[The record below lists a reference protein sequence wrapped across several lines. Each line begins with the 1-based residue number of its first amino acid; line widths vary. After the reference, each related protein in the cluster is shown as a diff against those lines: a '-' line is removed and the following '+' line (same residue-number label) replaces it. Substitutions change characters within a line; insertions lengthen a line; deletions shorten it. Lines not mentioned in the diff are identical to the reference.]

1 MAIDY
6 NSIYNQI
13 QNPQSLREKEEQTQN
28 EALSQIYAAI
38 HGDAVKTE
46 KEPLGYKENI
56 GSIYEEMDKGLPTTN
71 IRKKRSLTELANDE
85 EFATVANRFLESVG
99 SNDNIFEYLR
109 DSEYSLSSAIVRARQ
124 ANQWTPEQ
132 QRDYNYLNQQ
142 FKNTELKGFK
152 EHFGLIKD
160 LGGDIVLDPLNWL
173 TLLFALPSG
182 GASFAGKA
190 ALGEA
195 ARQGAKQLLK
205 QSVKSSKPLAA
216 VTATE
221 GVTWGG
227 LHDYFLQDIAVDTN
241 MIDKIDLNQTAFS
254 GLVGGLAGGILGGGI
269 GTSMAAVQGSKY
281 AKFVEKEFKYTNNSD
296 IDFVGPKVREEVET
310 DYQID
315 QALNVEET
323 LGPKGEITEETI
335 KQIDKSKAGVASGLN
350 FLFGK
355 STSEMVQFVE
365 DLPEIG
371 NFLRKLRYDYDVG
384 VLKEGIEG
392 ATKAKLA
399 DGTESVRTFGEF
411 FGRLQGKYLPAL
423 SKALDP
429 IGYDSFFGKLS
440 ADGNE
445 ALGKLLSNKNISVNN
460 IDTKIVNNSYVYKE
474 IIRKDG
480 KNIIEERT
488 VKVTPDIIK
497 TYKDLRTLL
506 DEGFN
511 DANSVGL
518 FRTGTV
524 LKAGFFPRL
533 YKYDI
538 LDKNKDEFADVLI
551 NKGHADPIN
560 EKDLIDVEV
569 NNPDGTIDV
578 VQGSRK
584 GQLGKDEE
592 IFKDADG
599 NGMNFLELADGDI
612 EVARRLKAN
621 KIIDDMLK
629 ERFTPFELRIKGKS
643 NANGY
648 LQPRRFTDIEDWEI
662 SKFLENDV
670 EVILNNYFTNLS
682 QSIARKKYFGAT
694 LSEFN
699 QKELAPI
706 INKMLTAKNKDGSK
720 KYSSD
725 EIKKVQNAMERI
737 FSRATGLDTF
747 SNSQLN
753 KNKYLRKTK
762 DVIILS
768 QQASLLPFATL
779 SSITEPLILLSRAG
793 GADGLNVVNDI
804 GQGIVSQTKSS
815 FDRLWKTIERST
827 GKTTKGFKDLS
838 DEAWDE
844 IHQTGLAFEQ
854 AVMERIEG
862 LAGEAIESPTMKKMQ
877 QFFFNSNLLAP
888 WTKAVQLASFNTG
901 KRIIKQHA
909 EKLATGQTAYGKL
922 TAGKRKQIVK
932 ELRQLGID
940 ENEAITWYKKSLDG
954 NGNYDDGLAKGIGG
968 NGNDVFYSESML
980 GGANRFTKEIILN
993 PRAAEA
999 NRPDWFGRP
1008 DAQFLIQ
1015 FAGYPTVFNN
1025 TILKRFINELSPVER
1040 DKNKKFGLK
1049 YNEGF
1054 GHTAPKVAM
1063 TALLMTA
1070 VAHVGNEIRSNGK
1083 ATIDYE
1089 TGKRKND
1096 RDILADAVR
1105 RWGGFGPFDYAYRY
1119 RSESD
1124 RGVGPGTSVMKAIGG
1139 PFPQDILDMVLYRKG
1154 FGEMLVTNAPYYGIY
1169 DNIFGEGTKKKLRQ
1183 IAKGTYK
1190 KEKERKG
1197 PIFKYSKGGIVKNVP
1212 NVTDEPDEMQSRVT
1226 GIPFNA
1232 TSEAAQDVEDRELKA
1247 QMESLGLREPYVVG
1261 GLAKALT
1268 KTIKGKQRS
1277 SKRLRKDYLNPD
1289 YLETLKPKSAKA
1301 ASESKFNK
1309 SAKDVYNLLMDGQ
1322 ITVKEAETYLKDY
1335 GYQNETVKKIVRSF
1349 KEVGYG
1355 LGDDFISY
1363 REPYALGGL
1372 IRLFHGTGR
1381 LFENFDISK
1390 AQKGALGKGFYFT
1403 DDKKIAQKYTN
1414 LTDRDIDRMYGK
1426 KYRDEV
1432 KQRKAQDTSPSLY
1445 EVEANIKPEE
1455 TILNGK
1461 PLVEQNQ
1468 MVKEKIAMLALNLS
1482 KNQRDNIRWNS
1493 GNWWRDLIKEL
1504 DSETDELFPS
1514 IGINVIKKDLTKSKL
1529 KGKSLGGDIEYNIME
1544 PSILSI
1550 INRENL

>member
-13 QNPQSLREKEEQTQN
+13 QNPQSLKEEEEKSQN

-46 KEPLGYKENI
+46 EEPLGYKENI
-56 GSIYEEMDKGLPTTN
+56 GSIYKEMEKGLPTPSLN
-71 IRKKRSLTELANDE
+71 NKKSLTELANDE
-85 EFATVANRFLESVG
+85 EFSTIANRFLESVG
-99 SNDNIFEYLR
+99 TNDNIFEYLR
-109 DSEYSLSSAIVRARQ
+109 DSEYSLSSALVRARQ
-124 ANQWTPEQ
+124 TNQWTPEQ

-142 FKNTELKGFK
+142 FQNADLKGFK

-160 LGGDIVLDPLNWL
+160 LGIDLVADPLNWL
-173 TLLFALPSG
+173 ALLFAIPSG
-182 GASFAGKA
+182 GSTLAGKA
-190 ALGEA
+190 ALGA
-195 ARQGAKQLLK
+195 AAQQGAKQLIT
-205 QSVKSSKPLAA
+205 QSVKSSAPLAA
-216 VTATE
+216 ITAAE
-221 GVTWGG
+221 GATWSG
-227 LHDYFLQDIAVDTN
+227 LHDYFLQDISVDTN
-241 MIDKIDLNQTAFS
+241 MIDNIDLNQTAFS
-254 GLVGGLAGGILGGGI
+254 GLLGGLTGGVLGGGI
-269 GTSMAAVQGSKY
+269 GATAAGIQGSKY
-281 AKFVEKEFKYTNNSD
+281 AKFVEKEFKHANNSD

-310 DYQID
+310 DQRID
-315 QALNVEET
+315 EALNVEET
-323 LGPKGEITEETI
+323 LSPEGKITEETI
-335 KQIDKSKAGVASGLN
+335 ARIDKTKKGVATGLN

-365 DLPEIG
+365 DLPDVG

-384 VLKEGIEG
+384 VLKGGTEG

-399 DGTESVRTFGEF
+399 DGTESVQTFGEF

-429 IGYDSFFGKLS
+429 IGYDSFFGKLT

-445 ALGKLLSNKNISVNN
+445 ALGKLLNNKNININN
-460 IDTKIVNNSYVYKE
+460 IDNKIVNNVYTYKE
-474 IIRKDG
+474 IVRKEG
-480 KNIIEERT
+480 KNIVEEKT
-488 VKVTPDIIK
+488 IKVTPDIIQ

-511 DANSVGL
+511 DAMSVGL
-518 FRTGTV
+518 FRTGTI

-533 YKYDI
+533 YKYDV

-551 NKGHADPIN
+551 AKGHAEPLN
-560 EKDLIDVEV
+560 EKDLIDVEI
-569 NNPDGTIDV
+569 NNPDGTIDI

-599 NGMNFLELADGDI
+599 AGMNFLELANGDI
-612 EVARRLKAN
+612 EVARRLKAQ

-629 ERFTPFELRIKGKS
+629 ERFTPFELRVKGKS

-648 LQPRRFTDIEDWEI
+648 LQPRRFIDIEDWEI
-662 SKFLENDV
+662 SKFLESDV

-694 LSEFN
+694 LAEFN
-699 QKELAPI
+699 KKELAPI
-706 INKMLTAKNKDGSK
+706 INKMITAKNKDGSK

-725 EIKKVQNAMERI
+725 EIKKVQNGMERI

-747 SNSQLN
+747 SNSILN

-793 GADGLNVVNDI
+793 GDDGLNVVQDI
-804 GQGIVSQTKSS
+804 GKGIVSQTESS
-815 FDRLWKTIERST
+815 FDRLWKSIQRST
-827 GKTTKGFKDLS
+827 GKTTKGFKDLT
-838 DEAWDE
+838 DETWDE

-909 EKLATGQTAYGKL
+909 EKLATNQTAYGKL
-922 TAGKRKQIVK
+922 TTSKRKQIIK
-932 ELRQLGID
+932 ELNQLGIN
-940 ENEAITWYKKSLDG
+940 ENEAITWYKKSLDT
-954 NGNYDDGLAKGIGG
+954 NGNYDDGLAKGIGD

-999 NRPDWFGRP
+999 NRPDWFGMP
-1008 DAQFLIQ
+1008 SAQFLIQ

-1025 TILKRFINELSPVER
+1025 TILKRFINEFSPVER

-1054 GHTAPKVAM
+1054 AHQAPKVAM
-1063 TALLMTA
+1063 TAILMTG
-1070 VAHVGNEIRSNGK
+1070 VAHIGNEIRSNGK
-1083 ATIDYE
+1083 ATIDYD
-1089 TGKRKND
+1089 TGERKND
-1096 RDILADAVR
+1096 REILANAVR
-1105 RWGGFGPFDYAYRY
+1105 RWGGYGPFDYAYRY

-1154 FGEMLVTNAPYYGIY
+1154 FGEMFVTNAPYYGIY

-1183 IAKGTYK
+1183 LAKGTYK
-1190 KEKERKG
+1190 KEKETKG
-1197 PIFKYSKGGIVKNVP
+1197 PIFKYAKGGIVKNVP
-1212 NVTDEPDEMQSRVT
+1212 NVTDEPDEMKSRIT
-1226 GIPFNA
+1226 GQPFNE
-1232 TSEAAQDVEDRELKA
+1232 TSEAAQDVEDRELKS
-1247 QMESLGLREPYVVG
+1247 QMEGLGLRESYVVG
-1261 GLAKALT
+1261 GLAKSLS
-1268 KTIKGKQRS
+1268 KTISNAS
-1277 SKRLRKDYLNPD
+1277 SKRGQKLRKSYLD
-1289 YLETLKPKSAKA
+1289 RKHLEKL
-1301 ASESKFNK
+1301 
-1309 SAKDVYNLLMDGQ
+1309 D
-1322 ITVKEAETYLKDY
+1322 
-1335 GYQNETVKKIVRSF
+1335 ETVDERFVS
-1349 KEVGYG
+1349 
-1355 LGDDFISY
+1355 
-1363 REPYALGGL
+1363 
-1372 IRLFHGTGR
+1372 
-1381 LFENFDISK
+1381 
-1390 AQKGALGKGFYFT
+1390 
-1403 DDKKIAQKYTN
+1403 
-1414 LTDRDIDRMYGK
+1414 LTMI
-1426 KYRDEV
+1426 
-1432 KQRKAQDTSPSLY
+1432 
-1445 EVEANIKPEE
+1445 
-1455 TILNGK
+1455 
-1461 PLVEQNQ
+1461 
-1468 MVKEKIAMLALNLS
+1468 
-1482 KNQRDNIRWNS
+1482 
-1493 GNWWRDLIKEL
+1493 
-1504 DSETDELFPS
+1504 
-1514 IGINVIKKDLTKSKL
+1514 KDLL
-1529 KGKSLGGDIEYNIME
+1529 EDGDITTTEAVDALKAGGYKK
-1544 PSILSI
+1544 SV
-1550 INRENL
+1550 INKFIRPYKEIGL